1 MSAGAEMAAGIEP
14 ARSSDVRLLDGADR
28 ARRGRLAQAGRRLRR
43 RPGALIGAVVIIL
56 FVAVALLAPVIAPA
70 DPNEISRDRRA
81 APSADHLFGTDDI
94 GRDVLSRV
102 IYGARVSL
110 RVGLVSIGIAL
121 TAGSLL
127 GIVAGYA
134 GGWLDSIIMR
144 VMDVMLAFPGILLA
158 IAIVA
163 ILGPSLFNVMIAVGI
178 EAIPVYTRTARASTL
193 TVKELEYVIGARA
206 LGCRH
211 GRIIL
216 RHILPNVVAP
226 LIVLSTIGVAGSI
239 LTAAGLSYIGLG
251 AQPPTAEWGAMLSA
265 ARNFLRDAWWM
276 ATFPGV
282 AIMLVVLALNL
293 FGDGLRDILDPRL
306 RD

>member
-1 MSAGAEMAAGIEP
+1 M
-14 ARSSDVRLLDGADR
+14 
-28 ARRGRLAQAGRRLRR
+28 
-43 RPGALIGAVVIIL
+43 VILL

-81 APSADHLFGTDDI
+81 APTADHLFGTDDL

-127 GIVAGYA
+127 GVVAGYA
-134 GGWLDSIIMR
+134 GGWVDSIIMR
-144 VMDVMLAFPGILLA
+144 IVDVMLAFPGILLA

-211 GRIIL
+211 ARIIL

-226 LIVLSTIGVAGSI
+226 LIVLATIGVAGSI
-239 LTAAGLSYIGLG
+239 LTAAGLSYLGLG

-276 ATFPGV
+276 ATFPGL

>member
-1 MSAGAEMAAGIEP
+1 MAPGIESLTGRAP
-14 ARSSDVRLLDGADR
+14 HMLLGADR
-28 ARRGRLAQAGRRLRR
+28 ARRGRLAQVGRRLRR
-43 RPGALIGAVVIIL
+43 RPGALAGAVVILL
-56 FVAVALLAPVIAPA
+56 FVAIALLAPAIAPG
-70 DPNEISRDRRA
+70 DPDAISGDRRA
-81 APSADHLFGTDDI
+81 APSADHLFGTDDL

-127 GIVAGYA
+127 GVVAGYT
-134 GGWLDSIIMR
+134 GGWLDSVIMR
-144 VMDVMLAFPGILLA
+144 VTDVMLAFPGILLA

-193 TVKELEYVIGARA
+193 VVKEQEYVIGARA

-211 GRIIL
+211 ARVIR
-216 RHILPNVVAP
+216 RHILPNIVAP
-226 LIVLSTIGVAGSI
+226 LIVLATIGVAGSI

-251 AQPPTAEWGAMLSA
+251 AQPPTAEWGAMLST

-276 ATFPGV
+276 ATFPGL